1 MSVIV
6 GYARDF
12 DCGYSICVYP
22 SIIQPRER
30 IVVRYEDQPIGLDK
44 IDRVLTGA
52 VSCQLVSPF
61 RLARRYT
68 GQRPSVLQ
76 DDKPTHDCLRHGI
89 AVSRLEGA
97 LGIADPCKVTGFE
110 GDVQS
115 VSAIFI
121 T

>member
-1 MSVIV
+1 MIV
-6 GYARDF
+6 GYTHDL
-12 DCGYSICVYP
+12 DCGYLIRVYP
-22 SIIQPRER
+22 SIIQPWKR
-30 IVVRYEDQPIGLDK
+30 IVVRYEDQPVGLDK

-52 VSCQLVSPF
+52 ISCQLVSPF

-76 DDKPTHDCLRHGI
+76 DDKPTHDRLRHGI
-89 AVSRLEGA
+89 AVPRFEGA
-97 LGIADPCKVTGFE
+97 LGIADLCEVTGFE

-115 VSAIFI
+115 ISAIFV